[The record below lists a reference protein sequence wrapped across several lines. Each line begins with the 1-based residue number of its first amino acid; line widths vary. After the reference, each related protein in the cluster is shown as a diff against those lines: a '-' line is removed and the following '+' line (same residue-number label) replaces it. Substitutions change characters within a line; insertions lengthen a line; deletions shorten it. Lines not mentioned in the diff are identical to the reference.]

1 MENEEQKYPN
11 IMTTNLGGVHYII
24 NISQVFGDAHT
35 FDEIIYV
42 LGIATPED
50 IVTFKINSDGG
61 NLFTLIALKNAIN
74 MSQARIRME
83 LLGMAASAGSALF
96 LTEAHEYVVGEDS
109 CMMIH
114 NMICGVGYDDTHKI
128 VTRAEHNK
136 KINDRFV
143 RNTYLNFLNS
153 DEIDS
158 VINGKEIYLEDF
170 EIKERLQHREEL
182 KAQQMKQEFE
192 DSVNAEPDLSQF
204 SVEELEEEIQLC
216 KEDIK
221 AYQKEVKS
229 RTSIQTRSASQ
240 TRTST
245 KSSKE
250 T

>member
-11 IMTTNLGGVHYII
+11 ILTHQLGGTHYGV
-24 NISQVFGDAHT
+24 NISQVFGDAYT
-35 FDEIIYV
+35 FDEVIYI
-42 LGIATPED
+42 LGIATPDD

-61 NLFTLIALKNAIN
+61 NLFTLIALKNAIK

-143 RNTYLNFLNS
+143 RNTYLNFLTS
-153 DEIDS
+153 KEIDS

-170 EIKERLQHREEL
+170 EIKERLQKREEL
-182 KAQQMKQEFE
+182 KAQQMQKEFE

-221 AYQKEVKS
+221 AYQREVKL
-229 RTSIQTRSASQ
+229 RTSIQTR
-240 TRTST
+240 TSNKT
-245 KSSKE
+245 AKE
-250 T
+250 A

>member
-143 RNTYLNFLNS
+143 RNTYLNFLTPE
-153 DEIDS
+153 EIDS

-170 EIKERLQHREEL
+170 EIKERLQKREEM
-182 KAQQMKQEFE
+182 KAQQMQQEFE
-192 DSVNAEPDLSQF
+192 DSVNTEPDLSQF
-204 SVEELEEEIQLC
+204 SVEELEEEIKLC

-221 AYQKEVKS
+221 AYQREVKS
-229 RTSIQTRSASQ
+229 RTSIQTR
-240 TRTST
+240 TST
-245 KSSKE
+245 KPSKE